1 MLRMHISEGI
11 ILNLSFLEDSN
22 NRMPWALLMPSKKA
36 YDIWT
41 SSSKDAVF
49 KHQTGLRQQNRLE
62 SMINYIMVDFLFHF
76 VLSGEPSTRQ
86 FPSQGETENTNDN
99 FYEKVHGIPME
110 IQNEAFK

>member
-1 MLRMHISEGI
+1 MLRMQISEGI
-11 ILNLSFLEDSN
+11 ILNLSFLEDGN

-41 SSSKDAVF
+41 SSSKDEVF

-86 FPSQGETENTNDN
+86 FPSQGET
-99 FYEKVHGIPME
+99 
-110 IQNEAFK
+110 